1 MPSPAAVPRA
11 RSGPR
16 RPVIGSFSFSALAES
31 AFPESRDQPSRQR
44 SKHLLWLFIS
54 LHYQAL
60 RECHVAPQNKTEKK
74 KKKSWWGGAVGRT
87 RGDPGRGS
95 AGLIFR
101 SSFLD
106 VASLPEVRLP
116 PSHSSD
122 PLRTL
127 GLVGK
132 TARQPLA
139 VSVVGASG
147 LHVQPLPSPSPGTS
161 WGASRGRRLAPHPL
175 PLCSQRFS
183 EGALGNMWGF
193 M

>member
-1 MPSPAAVPRA
+1 MPRC
-11 RSGPR
+11 
-16 RPVIGSFSFSALAES
+16 SA
-31 AFPESRDQPSRQR
+31 
-44 SKHLLWLFIS
+44 K
-54 LHYQAL
+54 
-60 RECHVAPQNKTEKK
+60 QNRK

-87 RGDPGRGS
+87 RSDPGRGS

-122 PLRTL
+122 PLPTL

-139 VSVVGASG
+139 VSMVGASR
-147 LHVQPLPSPSPGTS
+147 LHAQPLPSPSPGTS
-161 WGASRGRRLAPHPL
+161 WGASRGRCLAPIPF
-175 PLCSQRFS
+175 PSAASGSQREHLGPCGGS
-183 EGALGNMWGF
+183 CSCSAGGVAGIRALGPGLLNFLPRARWS
-193 M
+193 